1 MGPREWFEK
10 GRAKFRSRTSNRTDR
25 AISNENPLHQ
35 QQAAS
40 REPNEWPD
48 GLDEWTI
55 SHEKLKSQQIE
66 DTKIQEL
73 WDVAY
78 EKLREEDGTLI
89 ADYEAK
95 LIGSVT
101 AGVGQTLNLK
111 HNRRDWM
118 QAILQN
124 KMEEVNKNKSKLE
137 LGNYKGQSK
146 NVIRLVLK
154 VANSANDFIGS
165 AASTNPYT
173 SIAWTGVSFLLPLLM
188 NIPEEKASL
197 AKSLEYIASLVA
209 QSQIREELY
218 FECYESASGNHKKF
232 QRSHIQYKTALERL
246 YRHILRFQAVACC
259 YYLKNSAIRY
269 GLDAIKWNDWV
280 PLTDEVREQER
291 NFAAIEET
299 WRGIQRFEEHSAVMD
314 SFSAMNAN
322 LSALTN
328 NELSDLLH
336 WLCDIDP
343 SSMYNAALDRH
354 EAGTCEWLI
363 KNSEEF
369 KNWETSEGSLL
380 WLHGKG

>member
-173 SIAWTGVSFLLPLLM
+173 SIAWTGVSFLLPVSQVA
-188 NIPEEKASL
+188 ISKPA
-197 AKSLEYIASLVA
+197 EYIFTKIIIA
-209 QSQIREELY
+209 
-218 FECYESASGNHKKF
+218 F
-232 QRSHIQYKTALERL
+232 
-246 YRHILRFQAVACC
+246 
-259 YYLKNSAIRY
+259 
-269 GLDAIKWNDWV
+269 
-280 PLTDEVREQER
+280 DEYTR
-291 NFAAIEET
+291 
-299 WRGIQRFEEHSAVMD
+299 
-314 SFSAMNAN
+314 
-322 LSALTN
+322 
-328 NELSDLLH
+328 
-336 WLCDIDP
+336 
-343 SSMYNAALDRH
+343 
-354 EAGTCEWLI
+354 
-363 KNSEEF
+363 
-369 KNWETSEGSLL
+369 
-380 WLHGKG
+380 GKGFLSEIIRIYRFSCCAKPDKRRTLF